1 MDKGI
6 NELTPR
12 CQKKR
17 RRARET
23 GRQIFL
29 TRLVVH
35 GPQVHFEGADQYTSY
50 QLVVK
55 DLGETEQ

>member
-1 MDKGI
+1 MDKGE
-6 NELTPR
+6 NELTSG

-17 RRARET
+17 RVRET
-23 GRQIFL
+23 GRQYFL

-55 DLGETEQ
+55 DLGEMEQ